1 MGLLKLG
8 IEYDSYIDSCRSL
21 SRGLEEN
28 LENLERPL
36 FKFIITQEIIACY
49 EIIIELKQEGQG
61 QGTTFERMT

>member
-8 IEYDSYIDSCRSL
+8 IELDSHIDSCRSL

-36 FKFIITQEIIACY
+36 FKFMITQEIIACY
-49 EIIIELKQEGQG
+49 EIIMELK
-61 QGTTFERMT
+61 

>member
-8 IEYDSYIDSCRSL
+8 IELDSHIDSCRSL

-36 FKFIITQEIIACY
+36 FKFMITQEIIACY
-49 EIIIELKQEGQG
+49 EIIMELKQEGKG